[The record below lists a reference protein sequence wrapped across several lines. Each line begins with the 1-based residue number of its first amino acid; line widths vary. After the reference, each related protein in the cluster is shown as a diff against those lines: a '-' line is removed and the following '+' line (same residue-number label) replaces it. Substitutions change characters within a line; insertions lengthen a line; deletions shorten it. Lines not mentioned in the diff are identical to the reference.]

1 VSPGLRT
8 TPAGGRICIQGD
20 RAVDAFGLIN
30 FVRKLRGLD
39 RLSALVIGDTWEE
52 VEDVT
57 PAAGYAFYM

>member
-1 VSPGLRT
+1 MLL
-8 TPAGGRICIQGD
+8 D
-20 RAVDAFGLIN
+20 FIN

-52 VEDVT
+52 VEDVR